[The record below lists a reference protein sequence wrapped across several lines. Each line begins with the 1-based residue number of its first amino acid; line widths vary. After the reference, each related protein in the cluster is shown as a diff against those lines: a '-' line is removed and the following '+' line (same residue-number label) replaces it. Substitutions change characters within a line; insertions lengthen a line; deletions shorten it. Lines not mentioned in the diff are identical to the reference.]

1 MVRCVE
7 FRSSIKCLL
16 LVVFASL
23 SMLYEEFAVD
33 QHGRGGAVVVKRNL
47 VCGMDIG
54 TSHVRSI
61 VGEINNDGTINIIG
75 VGTSPSEGLKKG
87 VIVDLD
93 KTVDSITQA
102 VEEAERMVGATIP
115 SAYLGIV
122 GSQVSLVNNR
132 GVVAVSGE
140 DKEITED
147 DVERVLQAA
156 RVIALPQ
163 DREIIDVI
171 PREFIVDG
179 YDGIRDP
186 VGMVG
191 VRLEVDAM
199 IITGMVTS
207 IRNLVRC
214 VERAGLAIDGNMV
227 LNSLANSE
235 IALSKDEMELGT
247 VLIDI
252 GGGTTE
258 VAIFQNGHIKGI
270 AVLPVGG
277 DYITNDIAVGLRTS
291 IQNAEKIKLEHGVA
305 IPSMA
310 TDGATIELPQL
321 SGKDPQTIQ
330 AKDLAMIIEPRLVEM
345 LQLAAEELNKMGL
358 REPLPAG
365 VVLTGGVSLTPGL
378 VDLAEQIFDS
388 SVRLAQPSYV
398 GVKSPIYSTAVGII
412 HYVQHAHMFSER
424 DYRGGHN
431 ALPGIFNKV
440 KSWFVEM
447 FD

>member
-1 MVRCVE
+1 M
-7 FRSSIKCLL
+7 
-16 LVVFASL
+16 A
-23 SMLYEEFAVD
+23 
-33 QHGRGGAVVVKRNL
+33 KRNL

-54 TSHVRSI
+54 TSHVRAI
-61 VGEINNDGTINIIG
+61 VGEINIDGSINVIG

-93 KTVDSITQA
+93 KTVDAITHA
-102 VEEAERMVGATIP
+102 VEEAERMVGTAIP

-122 GSQVSLVNNR
+122 GSQVGLVNNR
-132 GVVAVSGE
+132 GVVAVSGD

-147 DVERVLQAA
+147 DVERVMQAA
-156 RVIALPQ
+156 RVIALPP

-186 VGMVG
+186 IGMVG

-214 VERAGLAIDGNMV
+214 VERAGLEIEGMV
-227 LNSLANSE
+227 LNSLANAE
-235 IALSKDEMELGT
+235 IALSRDEKELGT

-258 VAIFQNGHIKGI
+258 VAVFQNGHIKNV

-277 DYITNDIAVGLRTS
+277 DYITNDIAVGLRTT
-291 IQNAEKIKLEHGVA
+291 IQNAEKLKLEHGVA
-305 IPSMA
+305 IPGLAAENA
-310 TDGATIELPQL
+310 TVELPQL
-321 SGKDPQTIQ
+321 TGKEARKVPVRE
-330 AKDLAMIIEPRLVEM
+330 LAMIIEPRMVEI
-345 LQLAAEELNKMGL
+345 LHLAQQELLKLGI
-358 REPLPAG
+358 REQLPAG
-365 VVLTGGVSLTPGL
+365 VVLTGGVALTRGI
-378 VDLAEQIFDS
+378 VDLTERIFGAS
-388 SVRLAQPSYV
+388 ARVAQPGYV
-398 GVKSPIYSTAVGII
+398 GVRSPIYSTAVGII
-412 HYVQHAHMFSER
+412 HYVQHAHMFSTREHK
-424 DYRGGHN
+424 RGRL
-431 ALPGIFNKV
+431 ALPGIFAKI
-440 KSWFVEM
+440 KTWFMEM

>member
-1 MVRCVE
+1 M
-7 FRSSIKCLL
+7 
-16 LVVFASL
+16 
-23 SMLYEEFAVD
+23 
-33 QHGRGGAVVVKRNL
+33 VKRNL

-54 TSHVRSI
+54 TSHVRAI
-61 VGEINNDGTINIIG
+61 VGEINIDGSINVIG

-93 KTVDSITQA
+93 KTVEAITNA
-102 VEEAERMVGATIP
+102 VEEAERMVGTAIP
-115 SAYLGIV
+115 SAFLGIV
-122 GSQVSLVNNR
+122 GSQVGLVNNR
-132 GVVAVSGE
+132 GVVAVSGD

-156 RVIALPQ
+156 RVIALPP

-214 VERAGLAIDGNMV
+214 VERSGLAIDGMV
-227 LNSLANSE
+227 LNSLANAE
-235 IALSKDEMELGT
+235 IALSRDEKELGS

-258 VAIFQNGHIKGI
+258 VSVFQNGHIKNI
-270 AVLPVGG
+270 AVIPVGG
-277 DYITNDIAVGLRTS
+277 DYITNDIAVGLRTTL
-291 IQNAEKIKLEHGVA
+291 QAAEKLKLEHGAALPALVPQNA
-305 IPSMA
+305 EVELSQLAGKEARKIPVR
-310 TDGATIELPQL
+310 ELA
-321 SGKDPQTIQ
+321 S
-330 AKDLAMIIEPRLVEM
+330 IIEPRIVEI
-345 LQLAAEELNKMGL
+345 LHIAAQELENMGF

-365 VVLTGGVSLTPGL
+365 IVLTGGVSLTRGMVEL
-378 VDLAEQIFDS
+378 TEQIFDS
-388 SVRLAQPSYV
+388 SARVAQPGYV

-412 HYVQHAHMFSER
+412 HYVQHAHMFNVRE
-424 DYRGGHN
+424 YRGGRM

-440 KSWFVEM
+440 KTWFIEM

>member
-1 MVRCVE
+1 M
-7 FRSSIKCLL
+7 
-16 LVVFASL
+16 A
-23 SMLYEEFAVD
+23 
-33 QHGRGGAVVVKRNL
+33 KRNL

-54 TSHVRSI
+54 TSHVRAI
-61 VGEINNDGTINIIG
+61 VGEINIDGSINVIG

-93 KTVDSITQA
+93 KTVDAITHA
-102 VEEAERMVGATIP
+102 VEEAERMVGTAIP

-122 GSQVSLVNNR
+122 GSQVGLVNNR
-132 GVVAVSGE
+132 GVVAVSGD

-147 DVERVLQAA
+147 DVERVMQAA
-156 RVIALPQ
+156 RVIALPP

-186 VGMVG
+186 IGMVG

-214 VERAGLAIDGNMV
+214 VERAGLEIEGMV
-227 LNSLANSE
+227 LSSLANAE
-235 IALSKDEMELGT
+235 IALSRDEKELGT

-258 VAIFQNGHIKGI
+258 VAVFQNGHIKNV

-277 DYITNDIAVGLRTS
+277 DYITNDIAVGLRTT
-291 IQNAEKIKLEHGVA
+291 IQNAEKLKLEHGMA
-305 IPSMA
+305 IPGMVAENA
-310 TDGATIELPQL
+310 TVELPQL
-321 SGKDPQTIQ
+321 TGKEPR
-330 AKDLAMIIEPRLVEM
+330 KVLVRELAMIIEPRVVEI
-345 LQLAAEELNKMGL
+345 LHLAQQELLKLGI
-358 REPLPAG
+358 REQLPAG
-365 VVLTGGVSLTPGL
+365 VVLTGGVALTRGI
-378 VDLAEQIFDS
+378 VDLTERIFGAS
-388 SVRLAQPSYV
+388 ARVAQPGYV
-398 GVKSPIYSTAVGII
+398 GVRSPIYSTAVGII
-412 HYVQHAHMFSER
+412 HYLKHAHMFSTREHK
-424 DYRGGHN
+424 RGRL
-431 ALPGIFNKV
+431 ALPGIFAKI
-440 KSWFVEM
+440 KTWFMEM

>member
-1 MVRCVE
+1 
-7 FRSSIKCLL
+7 
-16 LVVFASL
+16 
-23 SMLYEEFAVD
+23 
-33 QHGRGGAVVVKRNL
+33 
-47 VCGMDIG
+47 MDIG
-54 TSHVRSI
+54 TSHVRAI
-61 VGEINNDGTINIIG
+61 VGEINIDGTINVIG

-93 KTVDSITQA
+93 KTVEAITRA
-102 VEEAERMVGATIP
+102 VEEAERMVGTAIP
-115 SAYLGIV
+115 SAFLGIV
-122 GSQVSLVNNR
+122 GSQVGLVNNR

-156 RVIALPQ
+156 RVIALPP

-214 VERAGLAIDGNMV
+214 VERAGVEIDGMV
-227 LNSLANSE
+227 LNSLANAE
-235 IALSKDEMELGT
+235 IALSRDEKELGT

-258 VAIFQNGHIKGI
+258 VAVFQNGHIKNI

-277 DYITNDIAVGLRTS
+277 DYITNDIAVGLRTT
-291 IQNAEKIKLEHGVA
+291 IQTAEKLKLEHGVA
-305 IPSMA
+305 LPGMA
-310 TDGATIELPQL
+310 PENAMVELPQL
-321 SGKDPQTIQ
+321 TGKEPRKIPVS
-330 AKDLAMIIEPRLVEM
+330 DLAMIIEPRLVEI
-345 LQLAAEELNKMGL
+345 LHLAAQELQKMGF
-358 REPLPAG
+358 REALPAG
-365 VVLTGGVSLTPGL
+365 VVVTGGVSLTRGI
-378 VDLAEQIFDS
+378 VDIAEHIFQA
-388 SVRLAQPSYV
+388 SVRVAQPGYV
-398 GVKSPIYSTAVGII
+398 GVKSPIYSTAVGTI
-412 HYVQHAHMFSER
+412 HYVQHAHMFTVREH
-424 DYRGGHN
+424 RGGRN

-440 KSWFVEM
+440 KTWLVEM

>member
-1 MVRCVE
+1 M
-7 FRSSIKCLL
+7 
-16 LVVFASL
+16 
-23 SMLYEEFAVD
+23 
-33 QHGRGGAVVVKRNL
+33 VKRNL

-54 TSHVRSI
+54 TSHVRAI
-61 VGEINNDGTINIIG
+61 VGEINIDGTINVIG

-93 KTVDSITQA
+93 KTVDAITRA
-102 VEEAERMVGATIP
+102 VEEAERMVGTAIP
-115 SAYLGIV
+115 SAFLGIV
-122 GSQVSLVNNR
+122 GSQVGLVNNR
-132 GVVAVSGE
+132 GVVAVSGD

-156 RVIALPQ
+156 RVIALPP

-214 VERAGLAIDGNMV
+214 VERAGLEIDGMV
-227 LNSLANSE
+227 LNSLANAE
-235 IALSKDEMELGT
+235 IALSRDEKELGS

-258 VAIFQNGHIKGI
+258 VAVFQNGHIKNI

-277 DYITNDIAVGLRTS
+277 DYITNDIAVGLRTT
-291 IQNAEKIKLEHGVA
+291 IQTAEKLKLEHGVA
-305 IPSMA
+305 LPTMVPEKA
-310 TDGATIELPQL
+310 VVELPQL
-321 SGKDPQTIQ
+321 AGKEARHISVSE
-330 AKDLAMIIEPRLVEM
+330 LAMIIEPRLVEM
-345 LQLAAEELNKMGL
+345 LHLAKQELDKMGF

-365 VVLTGGVSLTPGL
+365 LVLTGGVSLTRGIVEL
-378 VDLAEQIFDS
+378 SEQIFHS
-388 SVRLAQPSYV
+388 PVRVAQPGYV

-412 HYVQHAHMFSER
+412 HYVQHAHMFSVRE
-424 DYRGGHN
+424 YRGGRSS
-431 ALPGIFNKV
+431 LPGIFNKV
-440 KSWFVEM
+440 KSWFMEM